1 MTQRDWFTRSADFG
15 HAKLSDP
22 SGALPDEQFNEKT
35 ARMALLLGE
44 RFPDRGSRI
53 GLWGENSLDYLIA
66 FFAVMRAGHVAVPLQ
81 TRLSAREL
89 ADTVRSAELHG
100 ILAARTIP
108 QTLRDT
114 LVGVP
119 FYALTQRLEGE
130 PPRVRLR
137 ELSEKDIAVLL
148 CSSGSSGTVKVIP
161 FTLRALLDHAKA
173 VCEHLK
179 ITWRDSWLV
188 CLPFYHIGGLSIAFR
203 CLVSGASLNIAS
215 NADPEE
221 INRFIDAE
229 EATIISL
236 VPTVL
241 ERVLAKREWAPFP
254 KSLRAIIVGGGPVP
268 STLLARCPQAYA
280 TYGLTETGSMV
291 ACARPEC
298 GEQERKTCGLPLPGT
313 QIKILNEKGKEV
325 RRGEV
330 GEIVV
335 RGPGAA
341 QSYWRD
347 ANASAKTFRSGWIY
361 TGDVGQLDDNGFLNV
376 EARRTDLVVT
386 GGENVAPVEIE
397 EVLRS
402 YSRVADVVVLP
413 TDDPQWGQTPAA
425 LVVLT
430 PGRPL
435 KKIHFYNFLEGKL
448 ARFKFPRKIVIV
460 EKIPRLGNGKPDL
473 KQIRKLLAEGSDV
486 PV

>member
-1 MTQRDWFTRSADFG
+1 MTSHDWFTRSSDFG

-35 ARMALLLGE
+35 ARMALLLAE
-44 RFPDRGSRI
+44 RFPDRGSHI
-53 GLWGENSLDYLIA
+53 GLWGENSLDYLTA
-66 FFAVMRAGHVAVPLQ
+66 LFAVLRAGHVAVPLQ

-108 QTLRDT
+108 QTHRDALT
-114 LVGVP
+114 GVP
-119 FYALTQRLEGE
+119 FYALTQRIDGE
-130 PPRVRLR
+130 PPRVRPR
-137 ELSEKDIAVLL
+137 ELAEKDIAVLL
-148 CSSGSSGTVKVIP
+148 CSSGSSGKVKVIP

-179 ITWRDSWLV
+179 VTWHDSWLV

-203 CLVSGASLNIAS
+203 CLVSGASLTIAQS
-215 NADPEE
+215 ADPDEINKFIDHEE
-221 INRFIDAE
+221 ISV
-229 EATIISL
+229 ISV

-241 ERVLAKREWAPFP
+241 ERMLAKREWAPFP
-254 KSLRAIIVGGGPVP
+254 ESLRAIIVGGGPVP
-268 STLLARCPQAYA
+268 AGLLARCPRAYA
-280 TYGLTETGSMV
+280 TYGLTETGSMTT
-291 ACARPEC
+291 CARPGC
-298 GEQERKTCGLPLPGT
+298 GEQERKTCGPPLPDMQT
-313 QIKILNEKGKEV
+313 KILNDDGKEV
-325 RRGEV
+325 RRGEA

-335 RGPGAA
+335 RGPGTA
-341 QSYWRD
+341 QAYWRD

-361 TGDVGQLDDNGFLNV
+361 TGDIGRLDDNGFLTV

-386 GGENVAPVEIE
+386 GGENVSPAEIE
-397 EVLRS
+397 DILRQ
-402 YSRVADVVVLP
+402 YARIADVVVLP
-413 TDDPQWGQTPAA
+413 VNDREWGQTPAA
-425 LVVLT
+425 LVALT

-473 KQIRKLLAEGSDV
+473 KQVRKMLQDGQDTPA
-486 PV
+486 